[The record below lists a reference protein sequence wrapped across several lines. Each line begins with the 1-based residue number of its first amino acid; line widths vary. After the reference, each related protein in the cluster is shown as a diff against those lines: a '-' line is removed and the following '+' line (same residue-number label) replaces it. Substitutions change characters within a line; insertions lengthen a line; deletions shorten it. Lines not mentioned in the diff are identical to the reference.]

1 MKAQQYTSQVGSYT
15 LQSRSALWNDLYAFV
30 TQRERAYNS
39 VHPKRMVHFE
49 AISRLKRAI
58 DFHRFDGLESQC
70 RILLRNEAELRCL
83 IPGINSRY
91 HANAQRRVDAMVQF
105 CKQYLNQ

>member
-1 MKAQQYTSQVGSYT
+1 MRTQQH
-15 LQSRSALWNDLYAFV
+15 AFV
-30 TQRERAYNS
+30 GPSPKSKSTLWSELSAFVAQREHNYNS
-39 VHPKRMVHFE
+39 VHPKRLVHFE
-49 AISRLKRAI
+49 AIGRLKRAI
-58 DFHRFDGLESQC
+58 DFYRFDGLESQC